1 MPRALLIG
9 YGNTLRGDDALGPV
23 AIERLRLLLPEAEL
37 ISCHQLGPE
46 LAERMAACDLVLFID
61 ATCDGEPGTVHME
74 RLTADAEHS
83 GSLTH
88 HLHPAT
94 LLELAHA
101 LYGHAPQAM
110 LITGV
115 GSAFENGE
123 RISNQACKALDE
135 ICRIVPRLLQTFP
148 AM

>member
-1 MPRALLIG
+1 
-9 YGNTLRGDDALGPV
+9 
-23 AIERLRLLLPEAEL
+23 
-37 ISCHQLGPE
+37 
-46 LAERMAACDLVLFID
+46 
-61 ATCDGEPGTVHME
+61 
-74 RLTADAEHS
+74 
-83 GSLTH
+83 
-88 HLHPAT
+88 
-94 LLELAHA
+94 
-101 LYGHAPQAM
+101 M